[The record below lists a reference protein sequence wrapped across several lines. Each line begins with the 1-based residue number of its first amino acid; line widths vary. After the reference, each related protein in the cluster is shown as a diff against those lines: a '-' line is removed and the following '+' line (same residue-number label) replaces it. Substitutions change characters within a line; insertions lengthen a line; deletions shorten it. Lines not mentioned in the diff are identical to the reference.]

1 MTTTTPAP
9 TTPRR
14 SALPRPESMTLAAT
28 EYARIAGAVAALDPA
43 DWDRPTDCP
52 DWTVHQL
59 ISHVV
64 GMAAMT
70 ASITEMIRQN
80 RVADR
85 RPNGEEQRIDALTAF
100 QVTRYGVRSPAELT
114 ALLARLGPR
123 AAAARR
129 RLPGFL
135 RKLAMPGSERV
146 NGVDERWTVGY
157 LTEVILTR
165 DPWMHRIDLSRATGR
180 PLELTA
186 EHDGRVVDDV
196 VREWAQRHGAP
207 YRLTLHGPAGGTW
220 ASGAADGP
228 MLELD
233 AIEFCRILS
242 GRASGSGLLTTE
254 VPF

>member
-9 TTPRR
+9 TEPRR
-14 SALPRPESMTLAAT
+14 SAIPRPESMTLAAT
-28 EYARIAGAVAALDPA
+28 EYERIGSAVAALDPA
-43 DWDRPTDCP
+43 NWNRPTDCP
-52 DWTVHQL
+52 KWTVHQM

-70 ASITEMIRQN
+70 ASITEMIRQQ
-80 RVADR
+80 RAADR
-85 RPNGEEQRIDALTAF
+85 GSGGEEQRIDVLTAY
-100 QVTRYGVRSPAELT
+100 QVDRYGVHPPDELR
-114 ALLARLGPR
+114 ALIARLGPR

-129 RLPGFL
+129 RVPAFL
-135 RKLAMPGSERV
+135 RKLTMPGSERV
-146 NGVDERWTVGY
+146 NGVDERWSVGF

-186 EHDGRVVDDV
+186 EHDGRIVDDA
-196 VREWAQRHGAP
+196 VREWAQRHGKP

-220 ASGAADGP
+220 TSGDAP
-228 MLELD
+228 TIELD

-242 GRASGSGLLTTE
+242 GRASGSGLLSTE

>member
-14 SALPRPESMTLAAT
+14 SALPRPDSMTLAAT
-28 EYARIAGAVAALDPA
+28 EYTRVGAALAALDPA

-52 DWTVHQL
+52 EWTVHQL
-59 ISHVV
+59 IAHVV

-70 ASITEMIRQN
+70 ASLPEMIRQN

-100 QVTRYGVRSPAELT
+100 QVARYGTHSPAELT

-135 RKLAMPGSERV
+135 RKLTMPGSERV
-146 NGVDERWTVGY
+146 NGADERWTVGY

-186 EHDGRVVDDV
+186 EHDGRLVDDV
-196 VREWAQRHGAP
+196 VREWAQRHGAS

-220 ASGAADGP
+220 ASGPTAAP
-228 MLELD
+228 AIELD
-233 AIEFCRILS
+233 AIEFCRIVS
-242 GRASGSGLLTTE
+242 RRADGTGLLSTE